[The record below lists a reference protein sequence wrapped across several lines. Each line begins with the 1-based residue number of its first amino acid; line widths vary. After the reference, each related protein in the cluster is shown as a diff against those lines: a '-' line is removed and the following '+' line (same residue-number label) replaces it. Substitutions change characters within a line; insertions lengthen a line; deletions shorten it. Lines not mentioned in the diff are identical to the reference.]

1 VVEQLLKMKMSK
13 FIPGIMTRENIVD
26 NVFILYGDQIGMIKY
41 SLAFH
46 KYTITNRWNIPREK
60 EILSVRMSRKVLY
73 KTLMS

>member
-1 VVEQLLKMKMSK
+1 VCRRGVVEQLLKMKMSK

-46 KYTITNRWNIPREK
+46 KYTITNIMEHFA
-60 EILSVRMSRKVLY
+60 RKRDLERKNV
-73 KTLMS
+73 